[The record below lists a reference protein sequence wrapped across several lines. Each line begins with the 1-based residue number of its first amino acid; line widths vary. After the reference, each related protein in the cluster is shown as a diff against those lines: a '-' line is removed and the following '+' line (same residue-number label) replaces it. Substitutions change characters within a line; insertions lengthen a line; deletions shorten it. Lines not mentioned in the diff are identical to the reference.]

1 MNILITAGNTQT
13 PIDRV
18 RCITNIF
25 TGRTGARIALEAWA
39 RGHAV
44 TLLTSQPDTVAPG
57 HGIALKPYRTFD
69 ELEAMLTE
77 LVPTGA
83 FDAIIHSAA
92 VSDYALAGVYS
103 GSESELIGEPNSGKI
118 KSTHSELWM
127 KLVPTPKLV
136 DQMRGRWHFRG
147 VLVKFKL
154 EVGVSDTELVAIAK
168 RSRVQSDADFLV
180 ANTLESYETDA
191 WIVDRA
197 DSASRVVR
205 ADLSKVLLDRIEQIF
220 SAPGS
225 SEPSKM

>member
-44 TLLTSQPDTVAPG
+44 TLLTSQPETVAPG
-57 HGIALKPYRTFD
+57 HGIMVKPYRTFD
-69 ELEAMLTE
+69 DLEALLTE
-77 LVPTGA
+77 LVPTGK

-103 GSESELIGEPNSGKI
+103 GSASELIGEPNSGKI
-118 KSTHSELWM
+118 KSTHPELWM

-136 DQMRGRWHFRG
+136 DWMRARWHFRG

-154 EVGVSDTELVAIAK
+154 EVGVNDSELVSIAK
-168 RSRVQSDADFLV
+168 KSRLQSDADFLV
-180 ANTLESYETDA
+180 ANTLDSYETAA
-191 WIVDRA
+191 WIVDRS
-197 DSASRVVR
+197 DSAFRVVR
-205 ADLSKVLLDRIEQIF
+205 AELPKVLLNRIEQIF
-220 SAPGS
+220 SAPRGG
-225 SEPSKM
+225 EPSKM